1 MHINDISNNIASTSD
16 EEIEVSDEENST
28 EQGMLENLPSNA
40 KSVTIATAAIAGL
53 TMLLFLLTYIGCKWK
68 HQRNVTRKRETLSEE
83 RIPTPVFESRKLS
96 KMNSSNRSISPM
108 LSNSNIY
115 TMSTLDSR
123 NGKES
128 PEYMWDSLRKP
139 FQ

>member
-1 MHINDISNNIASTSD
+1 MANEKLEIKMSD
-16 EEIEVSDEENST
+16 EDAETTTNAGLLEIIPSST
-28 EQGMLENLPSNA
+28 

-53 TMLLFLLTYIGCKWK
+53 TMMLFLLTYIGCKWRN
-68 HQRNVTRKRETLSEE
+68 QRRSLRKNDNVKGE
-83 RIPTPVFESRKLS
+83 RIPTPVFETRKLS
-96 KMNSSNRSISPM
+96 KINSSNRSISPM
-108 LSNSNIY
+108 LSTSNIY
-115 TMSTLDSR
+115 TMSTLESS